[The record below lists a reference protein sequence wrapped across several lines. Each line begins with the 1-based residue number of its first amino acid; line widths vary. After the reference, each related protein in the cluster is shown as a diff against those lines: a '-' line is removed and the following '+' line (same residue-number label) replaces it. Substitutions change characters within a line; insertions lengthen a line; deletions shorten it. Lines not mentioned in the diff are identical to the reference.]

1 MCVTKETNM
10 ENKSSK
16 VNKEEWHRACQKR
29 ISKEGG
35 KATCCDCNPHEDCGD
50 SPTPDTEVAQC
61 LNCHLKF
68 TEWLSDS
75 KECPECEGKV
85 VFFDCLSP
93 TPDTIEEADPQI
105 KGRYTV
111 EDQRAKKQDTEEQS
125 KCECERCL
133 FIESASGVTD
143 IMRCSPKNE
152 TREQKIE
159 RGAKDFAERFE
170 PVMKELAEEAKN
182 ENEGNWSCKWC
193 GGTNI
198 KPPLFG
204 EPENEDWESEFEKM
218 LCNCGTSDFTNHGN
232 LCGYRYY
239 GQQNVNIKSFI
250 KSLIEK
256 QKAEF
261 IEKIKEKIAEYEY
274 HKDMIHCTC
283 LGALKEYIDDLL
295 TSLTKE

>member
-1 MCVTKETNM
+1 M

-16 VNKEEWHRACQKR
+16 VNKHC
-29 ISKEGG
+29 SKCWQVWKSPNIPFYEPFC
-35 KATCCDCNPHEDCGD
+35 KMKDCN
-50 SPTPDTEVAQC
+50 
-61 LNCHLKF
+61 CH
-68 TEWLSDS
+68 
-75 KECPECEGKV
+75 
-85 VFFDCLSP
+85 SP

-105 KGRYTV
+105 KGRYTA

-125 KCECERCL
+125 KCCGAKKMTTEMYKGEKPWCFNCGKPFEP
-133 FIESASGVTD
+133 
-143 IMRCSPKNE
+143 SPKN
-152 TREQKIE
+152 
-159 RGAKDFAERFE
+159 
-170 PVMKELAEEAKN
+170 
-182 ENEGNWSCKWC
+182 
-193 GGTNI
+193 
-198 KPPLFG
+198 
-204 EPENEDWESEFEKM
+204 ENEDWEKEFEKM

-295 TSLTKE
+295 TSPTKE